1 MAATL
6 MVCAELSDAH
16 REQPATLVLL
26 DRLLPNNQG
35 MPSWHNYD
43 DASLFPFL
51 FFPVQIFIPT
61 WLHPQFL
68 GSCDRAPS

>member
-1 MAATL
+1 

-16 REQPATLVLL
+16 REQPATLVLP

-51 FFPVQIFIPT
+51 FFQSRYLFQRGCTPSFWVPVIA
-61 WLHPQFL
+61 LL
-68 GSCDRAPS
+68 RE